1 MAKTI
6 NASSTDVT
14 VLPEGFVP
22 MVQENNLMQDL
33 DLGSYYSVDP
43 QTDDEKINL
52 YNCLNSP
59 DERIADHINEVIS
72 VKDIL
77 VEMVELENDETGE
90 TTKCPRIILIDAEGK
105 SYACVSVGIFSA
117 LQKTIKLFGAPTWTT
132 PKKFKVKQIT
142 KGKKTMLSLEMVR

>member
-59 DERIADHINEVIS
+59 MKE
-72 VKDIL
+72 
-77 VEMVELENDETGE
+77 
-90 TTKCPRIILIDAEGK
+90 
-105 SYACVSVGIFSA
+105 
-117 LQKTIKLFGAPTWTT
+117 
-132 PKKFKVKQIT
+132 
-142 KGKKTMLSLEMVR
+142 